1 LHSVRPVPYYSEHM
15 FALRPILLL
24 ALVAGALLL
33 AVPRPSSG
41 AGPEEPYVVRTG
53 DTLWELAVERY
64 GGDPREGV
72 WRIREH
78 NELGPG
84 PLRPGTVLYLPARA
98 GGA

>member
-1 LHSVRPVPYYSEHM
+1 M
-15 FALRPILLL
+15 FALRPILVL

-41 AGPEEPYVVRTG
+41 AGPEERYVVRAG
-53 DTLWELAVERY
+53 DTLWQLAAERY

-72 WRIREH
+72 WRIRER
-78 NELGPG
+78 NGLGRA
-84 PLRPGTVLYLPARA
+84 PLRPGAVLYLPARA

>member
-1 LHSVRPVPYYSEHM
+1 LRSVRPVPYHDERM

-53 DTLWELAVERY
+53 DTLWQLAVDRY

-72 WRIREH
+72 WRIRER

-98 GGA
+98 GGV

>member
-1 LHSVRPVPYYSEHM
+1 M

-41 AGPEEPYVVRTG
+41 AGPDERYVVRTG
-53 DTLWELAVERY
+53 DTLWQLAVDRY

-72 WRIREH
+72 GRIRER

-84 PLRPGTVLYLPARA
+84 PLRPGPVLHRPARA

>member
-1 LHSVRPVPYYSEHM
+1 M

-24 ALVAGALLL
+24 ALVVGALLL

-41 AGPEEPYVVRTG
+41 AGPEEAYVVRAG
-53 DTLWELAVERY
+53 DTLWQLAADRY

-72 WRIREH
+72 WRIRER
-78 NELGPG
+78 NELGAG
-84 PLRPGTVLYLPARA
+84 PLRPGTVIYLPVRA